1 MKIKPMQDSN
11 VGPYACL
18 WGPYRSYVVC
28 STWAPVTGFQEKKDD
43 VVAYVMQR
51 FKIQDS
57 TTLFLELN
65 QEIAGFRVGA
75 AVQWDKAANFFFKW
89 LGIQALESCSQL
101 VEGLLYSGKAGCL
114 I

>member
-1 MKIKPMQDSN
+1 VPALAFGGGPKQKVQVQYCRLQEQVLKIKPMQDSN

-28 STWAPVTGFQEKKDD
+28 STGAPITGFQEKKED

-65 QEIAGFRVGA
+65 QEIAGFRDGA
-75 AVQWDKAANFFFKW
+75 AVQ
-89 LGIQALESCSQL
+89 
-101 VEGLLYSGKAGCL
+101 
-114 I
+114 